1 MSVTSETHRAR
12 LQGNLAGSTH
22 LKQRVE
28 TMLQAADTSAVKT
41 VCEQLL
47 GDINVHG
54 RLSWCDASAAPKGR
68 SGGNLRL
75 VEDALADRVL
85 IFDAG
90 DGVLSAQ
97 SREDL
102 LWVGRMATARVR
114 QLVENSRLQEVIT
127 RLALAERV
135 QRASRAIIEQADI
148 DQPMSAM
155 TAALHDIVSSLLY
168 AENFFIVVYDAV
180 TQNVRFPC
188 YIDTVDTNAPL
199 PDQDIPLQSMLHS
212 LTWTLLHTGRPMR
225 GSESELQQQFGPE
238 LIPRDPHCEHLLGVP
253 MLRGGNVVGAL
264 VTRSYRAD
272 MHYSEQD
279 MDLLVTVAR
288 HVETA
293 FERRAAHLELG
304 RRVAERTAALSE
316 ANRILRQQVSQRR
329 RGERLQA
336 ALFRIA
342 ELANASDTLENFYAA
357 VHEVISDLLYARN
370 IYIALLDEET
380 GLVTFPYGVDET
392 DHHFEAR
399 KQGHG
404 ATEYILRHGTPL
416 LAGRADFE
424 RLMAQGEITQ
434 MGSLSVCWLGVPLKF
449 GDKPMGVLAL
459 QSYSTRHVYNAHD
472 QELLTFVSYHIANAL
487 QRRHA
492 ATSLQ
497 QAYAGLERRVAERTR
512 ALALA
517 NRDLREQINERE
529 RVERRLKYETLH
541 DSLTGLPN
549 RTLLLQR
556 LQQALA
562 RYRLDSRDQFAV
574 LFIDLDRFKVINDS
588 VGHLVGDDLLF
599 QVGGRIRACVK
610 TRDVVARL
618 GGDEFAVLLES
629 IDHSDKATLIAERII
644 HELQTPFQ
652 LGPKEVFTSAS
663 IGIALS
669 APNYTQPEEL
679 LRDAD
684 VAMYNAKDDGRHRT
698 TLFDD
703 RLRREALSLLD
714 MENDLRHGLARN
726 EFVPFYQPIV
736 ELETGL
742 VIGYEALLRWHHPQR
757 GLLSPDDFLLIAEES
772 GCAEAIDW
780 RIFEQV
786 CAQAPHL
793 VSGDGFISIN
803 VSGRHFRSP
812 DLDQRLLALF
822 KQYAVSARCMRVE
835 VTEHTLLENP
845 EQAKR
850 ILQNLRKHGVGV
862 VLDDFG
868 TGYSSLSYLH
878 QYPFETLKTDR
889 SFIIELPVDDEPNQ
903 ALALVRTIQVL
914 ADSLHMRVI
923 AEGIEEESQRR
934 ALLSIGCR
942 FGQGFLFAKA
952 QPAKNWPRTGL
963 PLHLP

>member
-1 MSVTSETHRAR
+1 MSVTSKTHRAQ
-12 LQGNLAGSTH
+12 LQGNAADSAWLRE
-22 LKQRVE
+22 RVE
-28 TMLQAADTSAVKT
+28 ALFQAADTTAVMA
-41 VCEQLL
+41 VCEQMLDNL
-47 GDINVHG
+47 DVQG
-54 RLSWCDASAAPKGR
+54 RLHWRDADTISTNMPA
-68 SGGNLRL
+68 SQLRL
-75 VEDALADRVL
+75 VEDVVNHRVL
-85 IFDAG
+85 VFDAG
-90 DGVLSAQ
+90 DAALSTQA
-97 SREDL
+97 REEL
-102 LWVGRMATARVR
+102 HWVGRMATVRVR
-114 QLVENSRLQEVIT
+114 QLTENGRLYEAIS

-135 QRASRAIIEQADI
+135 QRASYAIAEQADV
-148 DQPMSAM
+148 DQPMSAL
-155 TAALHDIVSSLLY
+155 TQALHGIISSLLY
-168 AENFFIVVYDAV
+168 AENFYIVLYDAV

-188 YIDTVDTNAPL
+188 YIDTIDANVPL
-199 PDQDIPLQSMLHS
+199 PDLDIPLQSMAHS
-212 LTWTLLHTGRPMR
+212 LTWTLLRTGQPML
-225 GSESELQQQFGPE
+225 GSPE
-238 LIPRDPHCEHLLGVP
+238 EFRQRLGADMVPLNSQCEHWLGVP
-253 MLRGGNVVGAL
+253 MLRGGNVVGGL
-264 VTRSYRAD
+264 VTQSYRTD
-272 MHYSEQD
+272 THYSRQD
-279 MDLLVTVAR
+279 MDLLAYLAR

-304 RRVAERTAALSE
+304 DRVAERTAALR
-316 ANRILRQQVSQRR
+316 ATNRILRHQVMQRR

-342 ELANASDTLENFYAA
+342 ELANAPDTLENFYAA
-357 VHEVISDLLYARN
+357 VHQVIGGLLYARN
-370 IYIALLDEET
+370 IYIALLEEET
-380 GLVTFPYGVDET
+380 GLLTFPYFVDEA
-392 DHHFEAR
+392 DHQLQPRVH
-399 KQGHG
+399 GHG
-404 ATEYILRHGTPL
+404 VTEYVLRHGTPL
-416 LAGRADFE
+416 LASRADFD
-424 RLMAQGEITQ
+424 RLLEQGEVSQ
-434 MGSLSVCWLGVPLKF
+434 LGSLSVCWLGVPLKF

-459 QSYSTRHVYNAHD
+459 QSYSPRHVYNAHD
-472 QELLTFVSYHIANAL
+472 QEVLTFVSYHIANAL
-487 QRRHA
+487 QRKHA
-492 ATSLQ
+492 ATSLKH
-497 QAYAGLERRVAERTR
+497 AYAGLERRVAERTR

-517 NRDLREQINERE
+517 NRDLREQISERE

-556 LQQALA
+556 LEQAMA
-562 RYRLDSRDQFAV
+562 RYQLDNTDQFAV

-618 GGDEFAVLLES
+618 GGDEFAVLLEG
-629 IDHSDKATLIAERII
+629 IDHGDKAVLIAERII

-652 LGPKEVFTSAS
+652 LGAKEVFTSAS

-669 APNYTQPEEL
+669 AARYRQPEEL

-698 TLFDD
+698 ALFDD

-736 ELETGL
+736 ELESGL
-742 VIGYEALLRWHHPQR
+742 VVGYEALLRWHHPQR
-757 GLLSPDDFLLIAEES
+757 GLLAPDDFLLIAEES

-793 VSGDGFISIN
+793 VSGDGFISFN
-803 VSGRHFRSP
+803 VSGRHFRSA

-822 KQYAVSARCMRVE
+822 KQYAVPARCMRVE

-845 EQAKR
+845 DQAKR
-850 ILQNLRKHGVGV
+850 ILHNLRKHGVGV

-878 QYPFETLKTDR
+878 QYPFETLKIDR
-889 SFIIELPVDDEPNQ
+889 SFIIELPVDDEQTQ

-934 ALLSIGCR
+934 ALLGIGCR
-942 FGQGFLFAKA
+942 FGQGFLFAKS
-952 QPAKNWPRTGL
+952 QPANNWPQTGM
-963 PLHLP
+963 PFHLP

>member
-1 MSVTSETHRAR
+1 MSIISKSRPVR
-12 LQGNLAGSTH
+12 LPDMLPDAVWMRQW
-22 LKQRVE
+22 VE
-28 TMLQAADTSAVKT
+28 KLLQTADMAAVMT
-41 VCEQLL
+41 VCEEML
-47 GDINVHG
+47 GDLNVRGH
-54 RLSWCDASAAPKGR
+54 LHWHDASAVAVDVSPTR
-68 SGGNLRL
+68 LRL
-75 VEDALADRVL
+75 VEDVVGARVL
-85 IFDAG
+85 LFDPG
-90 DGVLSAQ
+90 DAALPAQ
-97 SREDL
+97 TREEL

-114 QLVENSRLQEVIT
+114 QLVENDRLCTAIS
-127 RLALAERV
+127 RLALAEKV
-135 QRASRAIIEQADI
+135 QRASCAIAEQAEI

-155 TAALHDIVSSLLY
+155 TQALHGIVSSLLY
-168 AENFFIVVYDAV
+168 AENFYIVVYDAV

-188 YIDTVDTNAPL
+188 YIDTVDTKAPL
-199 PDQDIPLQSMLHS
+199 PDQDIPVQSMERS
-212 LTWTLLHTGRPMR
+212 LTWTLLRNRQPML
-225 GSESELQQQFGPE
+225 GSEDELNEQFGGD
-238 LIPRDPHCEHLLGVP
+238 LIPLGPHCEHWLGVP
-253 MLRGGNVVGAL
+253 MLRAGNVVGGL
-264 VTRSYRAD
+264 VTQSYRAD
-272 MHYSEQD
+272 RHFSPQD
-279 MDLLVTVAR
+279 MDLLIHVAR

-304 RRVAERTAALSE
+304 RRVAERTAALRE
-316 ANRILRQQVSQRR
+316 ANRILRQQVLQRR

-342 ELANASDTLENFYAA
+342 ELANASDTLDNFYAA
-357 VHEVISDLLYARN
+357 VHEAISGLLYARN
-370 IYIALLDEET
+370 IYIALFDEET
-380 GLVTFPYGVDET
+380 GMVTFPYSVDEV
-392 DHHFEAR
+392 DPQLRPRAH
-399 KQGHG
+399 GHG
-404 ATEYILRHGTPL
+404 VTEYVLRQGAPL
-416 LAGRADFE
+416 LASRADLNGLIE
-424 RLMAQGEITQ
+424 QGEFSKL
-434 MGSLSVCWLGVPLKF
+434 GSASVCWLGVPLKF
-449 GDKPMGVLAL
+449 GDKPIGVLAL
-459 QSYSTRHVYNAHD
+459 QSYSPRHVYNAHD

-487 QRRHA
+487 QRKHA

-497 QAYAGLERRVAERTR
+497 HAYAGLERRVAERTR

-556 LQQALA
+556 LELAMA
-562 RYRLDSRDQFAV
+562 RYLANNAEQFAV

-618 GGDEFAVLLES
+618 GGDEFAVLLEA
-629 IDHSDKATLIAERII
+629 IDHGDKALLIAERII

-652 LGPKEVFTSAS
+652 LGAKEVFTSAS

-669 APNYTQPEEL
+669 AARYRQPEEL

-698 TLFDD
+698 ALFDD
-703 RLRREALSLLD
+703 RLRRQALSLLD

-736 ELETGL
+736 ELESGL
-742 VIGYEALLRWHHPQR
+742 VVGYEALLRWHHPQR
-757 GLLSPDDFLLIAEES
+757 GLLAPDDFLLIAEES

-793 VSGDGFISIN
+793 VSGDGFISVN
-803 VSGRHFRSP
+803 VSGRHFRSA
-812 DLDQRLLALF
+812 DLDERLLALF
-822 KQYAVSARCMRVE
+822 KQYAVPARSMRVE

-845 EQAKR
+845 DQAKR
-850 ILQNLRKHGVGV
+850 ILHNLRKHGVGV

-878 QYPFETLKTDR
+878 QYPFETLKIDR
-889 SFIIELPVDDEPNQ
+889 SFITELPPDDEQ
-903 ALALVRTIQVL
+903 TQSLALVRTIQVL

-923 AEGIEEESQRR
+923 AEGIEEESQRS

-942 FGQGFLFAKA
+942 FGQGYLFAKA
-952 QPAKNWPRTGL
+952 QPATHWPQTGMPFNL
-963 PLHLP
+963 P